1 MTPGQARKDAL
12 TVALNYLSSRPRSIF
27 EVRTKLK
34 DKGFEAA
41 EIDKTVSRLIEAS
54 YLDDEKFAA
63 ILVESRL
70 RFKNW
75 GPAKIAR
82 DLDKKGIPTETIARL
97 LSGSI
102 VASNSAAREAAR
114 KWMKKNRLSSPLERK
129 DTERAFRFLSSR
141 GFSPSV
147 IFEVIRE
154 MDTDAPQA
162 PPDEL

>member
-1 MTPGQARKDAL
+1 MTRGQARKDAL

-41 EIDKTVSRLIEAS
+41 EIDGTVERLIEAS
-54 YLDDEKFAA
+54 YLDDEKFAEL
-63 ILVESRL
+63 LVDSRL

-82 DLDKKGIPTETIARL
+82 DLEKKGIPKETIARL
-97 LSGSI
+97 LSAST
-102 VASNSAAREAAR
+102 VASSAAAKEAAR
-114 KWMKKNRLSSPLERK
+114 KWIRKNRLSPPLERK

-141 GFSPSV
+141 GFPPSV
-147 IFEVIRE
+147 IFEILKE
-154 MDTDAPQA
+154 TGKDAPQE
-162 PPDEL
+162 PMDES